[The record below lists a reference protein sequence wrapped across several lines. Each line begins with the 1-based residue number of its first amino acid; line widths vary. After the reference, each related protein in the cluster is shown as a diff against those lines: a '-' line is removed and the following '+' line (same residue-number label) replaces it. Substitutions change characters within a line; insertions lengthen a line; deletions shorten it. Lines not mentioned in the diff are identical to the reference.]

1 MSPPISESQGPL
13 WAVVFSIPAGY
24 LWKSSL
30 FVTCS
35 KCPSSTEMESFL
47 ITEWTGEWPAGTS
60 CPPRGGCGGPGVW
73 VRRSSTSALYVTSNS
88 KVPAGS
94 LIPFAVTWMTG
105 YSGQE
110 KIALTSCDSGKVNH
124 IGTWPLNTQ
133 GAGSNLRGWL
143 GAPLSSLVISWLLSW
158 TSCPSFSDK
167 LCLKEWWAVCH

>member
-1 MSPPISESQGPL
+1 MKVKAHFPL
-13 WAVVFSIPAGY
+13 FSSPAGY
-24 LWKSSL
+24 LWKSGL
-30 FVTCS
+30 FVLCS
-35 KCPSSTEMESFL
+35 DCTSPTELESFL
-47 ITEWTGEWPAGTS
+47 VIGWTRACGALCRIWVAGIS
-60 CPPRGGCGGPGVW
+60 RPPRGGSGGPWGW
-73 VRRSSTSALYVTSNS
+73 VRRSSTSVVCVTSNS
-88 KVPAGS
+88 RPSS
-94 LIPFAVTWMTG
+94 LRPCAVTWMTG

-158 TSCPSFSDK
+158 TSCSSFSDK

>member
-1 MSPPISESQGPL
+1 ML
-13 WAVVFSIPAGY
+13 WVHLIHQAGVIPGHRVDQRMRDSVQDLGCWDQPAG
-24 LWKSSL
+24 
-30 FVTCS
+30 
-35 KCPSSTEMESFL
+35 
-47 ITEWTGEWPAGTS
+47 IS
-60 CPPRGGCGGPGVW
+60 CPPRGGSGGPWVW
-73 VRRSSTSALYVTSNS
+73 VRRSSTLVVYVCMWPLTT
-88 KVPAGS
+88 KRRPRS